1 MLESSLQ
8 VTDNVQRRRNTP
20 LWVGSALLLLTVI
33 ITTPQ
38 IYALS
43 LPQQA
48 LPWLGLV
55 VPAAA
60 VACFAVGLRRAFAQA
75 QIYRGRVFGSIL
87 GVVSL
92 LLFAGSVWLFSHSRD
107 MPALTSA
114 PKVGEKAP
122 DFTLQNTSGQPVSLA
137 QMLSTPI
144 DTASG
149 KPPKAIL
156 LVFYRGYW

>member
-1 MLESSLQ
+1 MQ
-8 VTDNVQRRRNTP
+8 DNVQRRRNTP
-20 LWVGSALLLLTVI
+20 LWVGSALMLLTVV
-33 ITTPQ
+33 ITVPQ
-38 IYALS
+38 IYVLN
-43 LPQQA
+43 LPQQV

-55 VPAAA
+55 LPAAA
-60 VACFAVGLRRAFAQA
+60 AACFVVGLRRAFTQA

-107 MPALTSA
+107 VPASASA
-114 PKVGEKAP
+114 PKIGEKAP
-122 DFTLQNTSGQPVSLA
+122 DFTLKNTSGQPVSLA

-149 KPPKAIL
+149 KPPKAVL